1 MNTDAGANGA
11 NQEKTPDWQHLA
23 EENEQLFLEQ
33 MEQTRIAQAD
43 AQAAQSAL
51 TVERQTVV
59 SQHSELQELR
69 RNLERSNGIIRSLE
83 QRLGSL
89 QTNVNRLEQEREVQ
103 QNLEVRLQAADNLA
117 DIHRAQAEEAK
128 AQLTRANTRLI
139 AVERQLL
146 QLKSVMDRAVFGRSQ
161 PLVPVP
167 EKTAAPTS
175 RSEVLPHHRVELPS
189 FLKN

>member
-1 MNTDAGANGA
+1 MNTESGANGV

-33 MEQTRIAQAD
+33 MEQTRVAQAD

-103 QNLEVRLQAADNLA
+103 QDLEGRLQAANNLA
-117 DIHRAQAEEAK
+117 DSHLAQAEEAE
-128 AQLTRANTRLI
+128 AQLTRANARLI

-146 QLKSVMDRAVFGRSQ
+146 QLKSVLERTVFGRSQ
-161 PLVPVP
+161 PLVSVP

-175 RSEVLPHHRVELPS
+175 RGEALPHPRVELPS